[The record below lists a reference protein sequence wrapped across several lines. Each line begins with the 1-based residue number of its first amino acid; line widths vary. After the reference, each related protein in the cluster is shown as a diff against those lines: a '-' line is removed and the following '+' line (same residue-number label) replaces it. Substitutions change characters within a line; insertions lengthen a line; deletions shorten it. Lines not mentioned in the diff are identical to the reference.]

1 MLRSKLALKTN
12 PFFSSRNSAL
22 MLPAWPE
29 SRGGTSLIADVS
41 KSLTFWS
48 VEPMATK
55 SPPL

>member
-1 MLRSKLALKTN
+1 
-12 PFFSSRNSAL
+12 